1 MTPASPAELLQC
13 ALRLPADDRI
23 ALATEILDSVEGP
36 EDPKWAAAWAAELG
50 RRVNELDAGTV
61 KTIPW
66 EQVKSETLQRLRS
79 K

>member
-1 MTPASPAELLQC
+1 MTLASPAELLQC

-36 EDPKWAAAWAAELG
+36 EDPKWAAAWAAELD

-79 K
+79 R